1 MIRQSG
7 FQIVTVN
14 DVFFLQLITDLDNKH
29 QNISIITR
37 EKCSVMHPEDIHSV
51 HGHDGS
57 RKVTARLMKVME
69 TEHCGQR
76 FQRKI
81 ARLTV
86 PKEGSGSGQGC
97 AVLK

>member
-37 EKCSVMHPEDIHSV
+37 EKCSVMHPEDIQYMAMTDREKSQL
-51 HGHDGS
+51 G
-57 RKVTARLMKVME
+57 
-69 TEHCGQR
+69 
-76 FQRKI
+76 
-81 ARLTV
+81 
-86 PKEGSGSGQGC
+86 
-97 AVLK
+97 